1 MNRKVTI
8 VTGLWDLKRG
18 DLQGWAQRDFQAY
31 KDRFFEML
39 EADAQM
45 CIWIPRELEE
55 EVKAIRGDK
64 PTAYYF
70 KELED
75 FKTWFPFFDKL
86 QEIRTKPE
94 WANFAGWLPES
105 PQAALEFYNPMMM
118 CKMFMVN
125 DSAIGNPFKS
135 EYFYWIDGGLTNT
148 VGKGYFTQDNV
159 FDNLDHYS
167 QCIGK
172 YIHITYPYTGNE
184 EIHGFERKK
193 MAEYCRTDFVEYVA
207 RGGFFGGSKELVH
220 TMNGLYYN
228 VLSST
233 LNEGYM
239 GADECIFTILCH
251 QYPDLI
257 ERFEIEGNGLVW
269 PFFEYL
275 KDVKTTLE
283 LKKKPFRDLQT
294 ILYVITY
301 NSPNQFSK
309 LIQSFNSVEPNFLER
324 PRKVLLNNSTKR
336 ETDEEYDKLCE
347 KYGFEQ
353 VKKDNIGICGG
364 RQWVAEHFNETDADY
379 YIFFEDDMFLHPNND
394 VLCKMGHARYTPS
407 LYSKSLSVM
416 YINNYDYVKL
426 SFSEFFGE
434 NSVQWAWYNIPQWLR
449 EKEFPEKKNLPQSGL
464 DPNPPKTKFTKIDVA
479 GNLPYAEGEVHY
491 CNWPVWFSR
500 EGNRKVFLET
510 KWEHP
515 FEQTWMSYVFQK
527 QREGYIKA
535 AVLLLSPINHDR
547 FEFYPAEERREN

>member
-1 MNRKVTI
+1 
-8 VTGLWDLKRG
+8 
-18 DLQGWAQRDFQAY
+18 
-31 KDRFFEML
+31 
-39 EADAQM
+39 
-45 CIWIPRELEE
+45 
-55 EVKAIRGDK
+55 
-64 PTAYYF
+64 
-70 KELED
+70 
-75 FKTWFPFFDKL
+75 
-86 QEIRTKPE
+86 
-94 WANFAGWLPES
+94 
-105 PQAALEFYNPMMM
+105 
-118 CKMFMVN
+118 
-125 DSAIGNPFKS
+125 
-135 EYFYWIDGGLTNT
+135 
-148 VGKGYFTQDNV
+148 
-159 FDNLDHYS
+159 
-167 QCIGK
+167 
-172 YIHITYPYTGNE
+172 
-184 EIHGFERKK
+184 
-193 MAEYCRTDFVEYVA
+193 
-207 RGGFFGGSKELVH
+207 
-220 TMNGLYYN
+220 
-228 VLSST
+228 
-233 LNEGYM
+233 M

-275 KDVKTTLE
+275 KEVRTTLE
-283 LKKKPFRDLQT
+283 LKKKPFIDLQT

-309 LIQSFNSVEPNFLER
+309 LLQSFTLVEPNFMER
-324 PRKVLLNNSTKR
+324 TRKVLLNNSTKR
-336 ETDEEYDKLCE
+336 ETDEEYDSLCK
-347 KYGFEQ
+347 KYDFEH

-379 YIFFEDDMFLHPNND
+379 YIFFEDDMFLHPNTD
-394 VLCKMGHARYTPS
+394 ATCKMGHARYTPS

-416 YINNYDYVKL
+416 YINNYDYLKL

-464 DPNPPKTKFTKIDVA
+464 DPNPPKTAFTKIDAA
-479 GNLPYAEGEVHY
+479 GNLAYAEGEVHY